1 MHQVGENHLVHPLRI
16 SSENGDPSEGTQN
29 RKEKTMFG
37 RRSHRNAVEKKKIVG
52 GAALGAVSAGALAAG
67 AFALGAFA
75 VGALAIGRMA
85 VGSARI
91 KRMEIDELIVG
102 KLTIREK

>member
-1 MHQVGENHLVHPLRI
+1 MEDGVTTKMRWRSEKLSEERPWALRQSEPL
-16 SSENGDPSEGTQN
+16 PT
-29 RKEKTMFG
+29 
-37 RRSHRNAVEKKKIVG
+37 
-52 GAALGAVSAGALAAG
+52 G